1 MQEKLK
7 DKVVCLFVHFVDR
20 LLISLVDDATLQLH
34 RSGQLTSSKRHV
46 LLEESPLTNLLSIGN
61 SLLLVVSV
69 NDTVNVLLPLRVID
83 DLLSGGSR
91 TTKSLGLLEWN
102 STKFIRGLTLS
113 IRLALQGNQAGQEL
127 SLITNDNDVGDG
139 GTEFNDR
146 VLNVD
151 GRNVLTTSSDNEF
164 LQSASD
170 IIEAILID
178 LADITSVNPA
188 LGIKTTKSLFRG
200 LQVTTE

>member
-34 RSGQLTSSKRHV
+34 SSGQLTSSKRHV

-69 NDTVNVLLPLRVID
+69 NNAVNVLLPLGIFN

-91 TTKSLGLLEWN
+91 TTKSLGLLE
-102 STKFIRGLTLS
+102 SKHRKLVGRFAFLVDLT
-113 IRLALQGNQAGQEL
+113 LQGNQAGQEL
-127 SLITNDNDVGDG
+127 SLITNDNNVRDG
-139 GTEFNDR
+139 GAELNDR

-151 GRNVLTTSSDNEF
+151 WRNVLTTSSDNEF
-164 LQSASD
+164 LQSSLD
-170 IIEAILID
+170 VEESILI
-178 LADITSVNPA
+178 LTSHISGMDPSVS
-188 LGIKTTKSLFRG
+188 IKGTKGLFRG

>member
-1 MQEKLK
+1 M
-7 DKVVCLFVHFVDR
+7 
-20 LLISLVDDATLQLH
+20 LVNDATFQLH
-34 RSGQLTSSKRHV
+34 RSGQLTATDGHV

-69 NDTVNVLLPLRVID
+69 NNAVNVLLPLGIFN
-83 DLLSGGSR
+83 DLLSGGGIAA
-91 TTKSLGLLEWN
+91 KSLGLLE
-102 STKFIRGLTLS
+102 SKHRKLVGRFAFLVDLT
-113 IRLALQGNQAGQEL
+113 LQGNQAGQEL

-139 GTEFNDR
+139 GTELNDR

-170 IIEAILID
+170 VIEAILID

-188 LGIKTTKSLFRG
+188 LGIKTTKRLFRG

>member
-61 SLLLVVSV
+61 SLLLVVSF

-127 SLITNDNDVGDG
+127 SLITNDNNVRDG
-139 GTEFNDR
+139 GAELNDR

-151 GRNVLTTSSDNEF
+151 WRNVLTTSSDNEF
-164 LQSASD
+164 LQSSLD
-170 IIEAILID
+170 VEESILI
-178 LADITSVNPA
+178 LTSHISGMDPSVS
-188 LGIKTTKSLFRG
+188 IKGTKGLFRG